1 MTPHPPLRNFS
12 ENSSVLEEVGFPYK
26 DSMLSLMVVSFALKG
41 AVLTSNPSP
50 NSFSDSISMDSIIS
64 SCIADPDELHALLSV
79 ASAGATLTICDGDY
93 TGWKIRVDATGVR
106 IEAETPGKATF
117 HGGSWFDLRGNRNTL
132 AGIVLHGGGSDTPVQ
147 VRNQDIKLSPRFMA
161 IKTHLRIP

>member
-1 MTPHPPLRNFS
+1 
-12 ENSSVLEEVGFPYK
+12 
-26 DSMLSLMVVSFALKG
+26 MLSLLVVSFALIC

-50 NSFSDSISMDSIIS
+50 NSFSDSIIS

-117 HGGSWFDLRGNRNTL
+117 HGSSWFDLRGNRNTL

-161 IKTHLRIP
+161 MKTHLRIP